1 MLCLFCQPYITRNI
15 TKKVHQIKI
24 WQIEDATEEILE
36 KMKQTWFIITFSILL
51 SLGAH
56 CILFLSY
63 ILPTLHDNDII
74 WAHKLINVYFPQWE
88 SLLVWCLIKPTMF
101 TLIFLSL
108 SVPVFAIYYYHGHIS
123 LQKHMFKHHLQ
134 NINPNLSFANYHQ
147 EVNRRLLVC
156 VRGHTRV
163 VK

>member
-15 TKKVHQIKI
+15 TKKVHQIQI

-36 KMKQTWFIITFSILL
+36 KMKQTWFIITFCILL

-56 CILFLSY
+56 CILFVSCV
-63 ILPTLHDNDII
+63 LPTPYDNDII
-74 WAHKLINVYFPQWE
+74 WAYKLINVYFPQWE

-101 TLIFLSL
+101 TLGFLSL
-108 SVPVFAIYYYHGHIS
+108 SVPVFAIYYYHGHIN

-134 NINPNLSFANYHQ
+134 NINPNPGSANYHQ

>member
-1 MLCLFCQPYITRNI
+1 M
-15 TKKVHQIKI
+15 
-24 WQIEDATEEILE
+24 EDATKEIQE
-36 KMKQTWFIITFSILL
+36 KMKQTWFIFTLCILL
-51 SLGAH
+51 SQTASLMLL
-56 CILFLSY
+56 ISY
-63 ILPTLHDNDII
+63 VLPTPQDNDII
-74 WAHKLINVYFPQWE
+74 WIFKLIHVYFPQWE

-123 LQKHMFKHHLQ
+123 LQKHMFKHHLR
-134 NINPNLSFANYHQ
+134 NINPNPGSANYHQ